1 MQRGFL
7 NLQKIAKSKN
17 NCKLILLSPDNETD
31 DISSNDFSDSV
42 KRIWKFNHYVRSL
55 YKFIKNEKPSI
66 VYFNFELRL
75 FGSIKSA
82 IKFPLLLLL
91 IRKHTNSVV
100 MLHALFIIQKN
111 SKWIQFFEDDYLPG
125 VPRFIL
131 KILLTI
137 FIKVICN
144 LSKKIIV
151 NTNPQKNGL
160 IEFYGIPKEKIEV
173 IYLAE
178 SSDTSLSN
186 PKKSIRFERQFSNK
200 KIILYFGQLTP
211 RKRIEIGI
219 KAMDITRDSLPNH
232 VLVIAGLSRYFKSY
246 ENMLHKLVKT
256 LNLQKRVI
264 FLGALDEDE
273 VKSLYKMAEST
284 IYTYAETP
292 AGPSALL
299 NSIYHCKPTILS
311 DIDAFRDILKA
322 NEALFL
328 ESDDE
333 QSLANAIVKISTDH
347 ELRHNLSNQM
357 RKISKKYSLDT
368 LAENYMKVYEA
379 INNSSKVNL

>member
-7 NLQKIAKSKN
+7 NLQKIARSKN
-17 NCKLILLSPDNETD
+17 NCKLILLPPDNETD
-31 DISSNDFSDSV
+31 NLPSNDFGDSI

-131 KILLTI
+131 KILLTL

-160 IEFYGIPKEKIEV
+160 IEFYGIHKEKIEV

-186 PKKSIRFERQFSNK
+186 PKKSVRFEQQFSNK

-246 ENMLHKLVKT
+246 EDMLRKLVKT
-256 LNLQKRVI
+256 LNLQERVI

-311 DIDAFRDILKA
+311 DIDAFRDILSE

-333 QSLANAIVKISTDH
+333 QSLADSIIKISTNQ
-347 ELRHNLSNQM
+347 ELQHNLSNQM